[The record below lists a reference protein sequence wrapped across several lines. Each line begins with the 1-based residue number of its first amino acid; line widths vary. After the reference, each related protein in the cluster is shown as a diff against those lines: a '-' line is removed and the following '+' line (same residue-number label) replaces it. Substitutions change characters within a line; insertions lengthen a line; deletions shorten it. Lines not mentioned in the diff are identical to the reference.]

1 MSLLINNLIT
11 LPKESLKL
19 QKIEDKYAPL
29 YELPAELFAP
39 VLTHSMG
46 LPVPRA
52 IAVGELRQH
61 LLQGQLPSGALAW
74 PAKPVQSQL
83 LQFLQRLGIA
93 RYCYQNEEVTDA
105 LLVDILKALDEQNG
119 VYLQRYPA
127 LVELLKKQELEKLE
141 EAQKEKRHRK
151 QKNPD
156 RRSKSQKIELT
167 ADRIIELETV
177 AEQECWEAL
186 FPMISAALDRQWLE
200 RLEVWR
206 EVESVFRDLQLVAR
220 LGYDLCK
227 GIFQSHGWLNIVR
240 LRDLLEK
247 LPELQDVIRSLGR
260 MQQTDGEPILE
271 TIMEAVKRQQDVV
284 REVKSPLVPM
294 EMRGVTRSDSIS
306 RMLPQEAALLGHP
319 VLKGLWHAKRSEQAL
334 LSYAVEGV
342 ELETITTEIEEQ
354 QEVTREGKEKRLDKG
369 PVLVCLDTSGS
380 MSGSP
385 EQIAKALVLETLRV
399 AGSEKR
405 DCYVYLF
412 GSTNEVAEM
421 ELSADRKGMD
431 RLISFLSMSFGGGT
445 DVQGPVEKA
454 LAQCKQEKWQ
464 KADILIVSDGEFG
477 YADNLL
483 QRVKR
488 RKTSHGLRVHGVLIG
503 HGSSMMEKLCDPLHQ
518 FDDWRTLLH

>member
-1 MSLLINNLIT
+1 M
-11 LPKESLKL
+11 KL
-19 QKIEDKYAPL
+19 STKYAEDSHQLLELSQLENKYSPL
-29 YELPAELFAP
+29 DQLPDTLLAP
-39 VLTHSMG
+39 VLSNSMG
-46 LPVPRA
+46 LPVQRA
-52 IAVGELRQH
+52 VAVNELRDC
-61 LLQGQLPSGALAW
+61 LLQGQLPAQALAW
-74 PAKPVQSQL
+74 PVKHVQTQL
-83 LQFLQRLGIA
+83 LQFLKQLGIV

-105 LLVDILKALDEQNG
+105 LLIDILKALDEQNG
-119 VYLQRYPA
+119 VYLQRYRQ

-141 EAQKEKRHRK
+141 EAQNAKRHRK
-151 QKNPD
+151 QKKPD
-156 RRSKSQKIELT
+156 RRNKGQTVGLT
-167 ADRIIELETV
+167 AERIAELETV

-186 FPMISAALDRQWLE
+186 LPGVSAALDKVWLE
-200 RLEVWR
+200 RIEIWR
-206 EVESVFRDLQLVAR
+206 EVELVFRDLQLVTR

-227 GIFQSHGWLNIVR
+227 GIFQSHGWLDMVR
-240 LRDLLEK
+240 LRELLEK

-271 TIMEAVKRQQDVV
+271 TIMEAVKRQQDGV

-342 ELETITTEIEEQ
+342 ELETITTEVEEQ
-354 QEVTREGKEKRLDKG
+354 QEITREGKDKRLDKG

-385 EQIAKALVLETLRV
+385 EQIAKALVLETLRI
-399 AGSEKR
+399 AGNEKR

-421 ELSADRKGMD
+421 ELSADKKGMD

-488 RKTSHGLRVHGVLIG
+488 RKTTHGLRVHGVLIG
-503 HGSSMMEKLCDPLHQ
+503 HGSSMMEKLCDPLHVL
-518 FDDWRTLLH
+518 DDWRAMLG